1 MGAYLERERDDC
13 AKNDVLSV
21 GHCKCSSANKMI
33 RGDQVLSEYF

>member
-1 MGAYLERERDDC
+1 MTAQ
-13 AKNDVLSV
+13 KNDVLSV